1 MDFSQKLKRIRK
13 ENGMSQEELASQLSV
28 SRQAVSKWESG
39 QGFPETDKLLMIS
52 NMFSVSLDY
61 LLKDNGDEE
70 ILPEG
75 EAGYYVSR
83 ETANGYLAMKRS
95 GAQRIALGVAVLI
108 LSLSFTML
116 FEDALGTFLFFL
128 GIAAGVAILV
138 LQGFRQKRYEEIEQ
152 LPLIFE
158 ADFLTEFR
166 TWYGSQSKRY
176 GIGIA
181 TGIVLI
187 IVSFA
192 LNILFEDVLNL
203 APQYEAVYPIFWAS
217 GVAILIIN
225 GSALISSGILAK
237 NKEHIEELKR
247 EQRGSWIFGVG
258 FLLAAGIFIFIGI
271 VWDLWDPGWII
282 FPVTGLLCTAITVW
296 KNSRE
301 S

>member
-13 ENGMSQEELASQLSV
+13 ENGMSQEELASQLNV

-52 NMFSVSLDY
+52 SMFSVSLDY
-61 LLKDNGDEE
+61 LLKDSGDTE
-70 ILPEG
+70 ILQEG

-95 GAQRIALGVAVLI
+95 GAHRIALGVAVII

-158 ADFLTEFR
+158 SDFLSEFR
-166 TWYGSQSKRY
+166 TRYGVESKRY

-181 TGIVLI
+181 AGIVLI
-187 IVSFA
+187 ILSFS
-192 LNILFEDVLNL
+192 LNILFEDMLNL
-203 APQYEAVYPIFWAS
+203 SAQYEAVYPIFWAS
-217 GVAILIIN
+217 GVALLIIN
-225 GSALISSGILAK
+225 GSALISRGILAK
-237 NKEHIEELKR
+237 NEKHMEELKK

-258 FLLAAGIFIFIGI
+258 FLLAAVIFIFIGI
-271 VWDLWDPGWII
+271 VWDLWDPGWIV
-282 FPVTGLLCTAITVW
+282 FPVTALLCSAITVW

-301 S
+301 P